1 LLRDVHEK
9 FESENLGQKKYACPH
24 PTTYGAVSVL
34 RGLFA
39 RLPTNVDDAK
49 GTARY
54 RGGTGR
60 TRPD

>member
-1 LLRDVHEK
+1 MLRDVHEK
-9 FESENLGQKKYACPH
+9 FESEN

-60 TRPD
+60 ARPD